1 MEAEIGK
8 ALLSMGTG
16 GTIAGIIFFFY
27 RGRTVELTADLTAER
42 AKTAALQAQIVT
54 MLQSQIEGEPQRRE
68 TMSKL
73 ARLVEDGNT
82 LLKGKAVQ

>member
-27 RGRTVELTADLTAER
+27 RGRTTELTVEL
-42 AKTAALQAQIVT
+42 AACRLRVDTLQGQIVSMLQAQIESEPKRRDTLDALKRLIEDQSAMLKAKVT
-54 MLQSQIEGEPQRRE
+54 
-68 TMSKL
+68 T
-73 ARLVEDGNT
+73 
-82 LLKGKAVQ
+82 

>member
-27 RGRTVELTADLTAER
+27 RGRTTELTAELAAER
-42 AKTAALQAQIVT
+42 LKVDTLQDRITA
-54 MLQSQIEGEPQRRE
+54 MLQSQIEGEPQRRA
-68 TMSKL
+68 TMEKL
-73 ARLVEDGNT
+73 ARLVEDQSA
-82 LLKGKAVQ
+82 LLKGKVLQ

>member
-27 RGRTVELTADLTAER
+27 RGRTTELTAELAATRLKVDTLQDRITA
-42 AKTAALQAQIVT
+42 

-68 TMSKL
+68 TMAKL
-73 ARLVEDGNT
+73 ARLVEDQSV
-82 LLKGKAVQ
+82 LMRGKIQ

>member
-27 RGRTVELTADLTAER
+27 RGRTTELTAELAAER
-42 AKTAALQAQIVT
+42 VRSAALQTQIVS
-54 MLQSQIEGEPQRRE
+54 MLQSQIESEPKRRD
-68 TMSKL
+68 TLDALK
-73 ARLVEDGNT
+73 RLIEDQSAM
-82 LLKGKAVQ
+82 LKGKIT